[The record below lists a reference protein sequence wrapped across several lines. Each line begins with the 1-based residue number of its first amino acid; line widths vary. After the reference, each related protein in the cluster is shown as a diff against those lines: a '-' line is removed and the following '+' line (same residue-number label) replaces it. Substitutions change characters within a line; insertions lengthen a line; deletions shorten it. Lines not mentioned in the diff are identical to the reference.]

1 MVFFKSRRQFY
12 LLPWR
17 SRECIDSTNPHESPT
32 PVLRT
37 GFERK
42 RLTGGSSMS
51 EKYETHVNAI
61 LAECP
66 EADPKEVAEAFAK
79 YETEF
84 YIPPQDAMR
93 SILRRFK
100 GEQSVPS
107 NRSPSQGATATPRN
121 TKKVSKLSELNGNDK
136 DIEIEVEI
144 ISHNMREQ
152 TIRGEQKKI
161 AFGLLEDNP
170 WEEKGEKTRWEYKD
184 WGPSANLA
192 PGSIVRIE
200 GASVNE
206 YQGRMSL
213 NINQSTRIAVVRE
226 GTRPVVAPGEPQE
239 INGLPA
245 DGYVCVVGRVLA
257 SRPDQIHKKDGSGSI
272 DIIRGRIADESGT
285 IGFLSWEPFE
295 HEVGSLL
302 KIDGAQVRTF
312 RDTPELNFGR
322 TTKVEIFH
330 DKNFANAESLSQ
342 QTVLTISQFRDGA
355 RDVDAVVQIT
365 EWTKRSFTRDGEER
379 FLWSGQIADPSG
391 RCRMSAW
398 SELPITDDKLPMT
411 VRLKGVR
418 VRAWQGIPD
427 VTVDTMDQVEMLDA
441 TPWDDSLDLSN
452 HTAEVG
458 LHELAT
464 GASRV
469 GVSTSAILVSVR
481 EDSGFI
487 QRCTECRRVLR
498 EGACAEHGPNDGNS
512 DVRLRMVLDDGQS
525 SMSLLTNKEATLGL
539 LGMDE
544 EQMKTAVDKDGQMAF
559 VQSLRGLFLGR
570 TVQATGRTIVDEQG
584 AMMLAD
590 GATVVEEDAGM
601 LATEL
606 RAHWGVA

>member
-1 MVFFKSRRQFY
+1 
-12 LLPWR
+12 
-17 SRECIDSTNPHESPT
+17 
-32 PVLRT
+32 
-37 GFERK
+37 
-42 RLTGGSSMS
+42 MS

-66 EADPKEVAEAFAK
+66 DADAKEVAEAFAK

-100 GEQSVPS
+100 GEQAVPT
-107 NRSPSQGATATPRN
+107 NRGSSQAGSSTPRN
-121 TKKVSKLSELNGNDK
+121 TKKVTKLSELNGNDK

-144 ISHNMREQ
+144 REQ
-152 TIRGEQKKI
+152 TIRGEQKQI

-170 WEEKGEKTRWEYKD
+170 WEEKGDKTRWEYKD
-184 WGPSANLA
+184 WGPSPNLA

-213 NINQSTRIAVVRE
+213 NINQSTRIAIVRE
-226 GTRPVVAPGEPQE
+226 GTRPVVAPGEPQD
-239 INGLPA
+239 INTLPA

-257 SRPDQIHKKDGSGSI
+257 ARPDQIHKKDGSGSL
-272 DIIRGRIADESGT
+272 DIVRGRIADESGT
-285 IGFLSWEPFE
+285 IGFLSWEPFD
-295 HEVGSLL
+295 HAVGSLL
-302 KIDGAQVRTF
+302 KIEGAQVRTF

-330 DKNFANAESLSQ
+330 DKNFADAEALSQ

-398 SELPITDDKLPMT
+398 SELPITEDQLPLT

-427 VTVDTMDQVEMLDA
+427 VTVDTMDQVEILDS
-441 TPWDDSLDLSN
+441 TPWDETLDLTN
-452 HTAEVG
+452 HTTEVD
-458 LHELAT
+458 LTELAT

-469 GVSTSAILVSVR
+469 GVSTCAIVVSVR

-512 DVRLRMVLDDGQS
+512 DVRLRLVIDDGKS
-525 SMSLLTNKEATLGL
+525 SVSLLTNKAATLEL
-539 LGMDE
+539 LGMSE
-544 EQMKTAVDKDGQMAF
+544 AEMKSAVDADGQMAF
-559 VQSLRGLFLGR
+559 VQHLRGRMLGR
-570 TVQATGRTIVDEQG
+570 MVQASGRTIVDEQG

-590 GATVVEEDAGM
+590 QASILDEDAG
-601 LATEL
+601 LRATEL

>member
-1 MVFFKSRRQFY
+1 
-12 LLPWR
+12 
-17 SRECIDSTNPHESPT
+17 
-32 PVLRT
+32 
-37 GFERK
+37 
-42 RLTGGSSMS
+42 MS
-51 EKYETHVNAI
+51 EKYETHVKAI
-61 LAECP
+61 LSECP
-66 EADPKEVAEAFAK
+66 DADPKEIAEAFAK

-100 GEQSVPS
+100 GEKSVPT
-107 NRSPSQGATATPRN
+107 NRSPSQGGTSLPRN

-136 DIEIEVEI
+136 DVEIEVEI

-152 TIRGEQKKI
+152 TIRGEQKQI

-226 GTRPVVAPGEPQE
+226 GTRPVVAPGEPQD
-239 INGLPA
+239 INTLPS
-245 DGYVCVVGRVLA
+245 DGYVCVVGRILA

-272 DIIRGRIADESGT
+272 DIVRGRIADETGT

-295 HEVGSLL
+295 HQVGSLL

-330 DKNFANAESLSQ
+330 DKNFADAESLSQ
-342 QTVLTISQFRDGA
+342 QTVLTISDLRDGA

-365 EWTKRSFTRDGEER
+365 EWAKRSFTRDGEER
-379 FLWSGQIADPSG
+379 FLWSGQIADPTG

-398 SELPITDDKLPMT
+398 SELPVSEDQLPVT

-427 VTVDTMDQVEMLDA
+427 ITVDNTDQVEILES
-441 TPWDDSLDLSN
+441 TPWDDALDLTN
-452 HTAEVG
+452 HTAEVE
-458 LHELAT
+458 LHDLAN
-464 GASRV
+464 GSSRV
-469 GVSTSAILVSVR
+469 GVSTCAIIVSVR

-487 QRCTECRRVLR
+487 LRCTECRRVLR
-498 EGACAEHGPNDGNS
+498 EGACAEHGPNNGNS
-512 DVRLRMVLDDGQS
+512 DIRLRLVMDDGRS
-525 SMSLLTNKEATLGL
+525 SVSLLTNKAATLEL

-544 EQMKTAVDKDGQMAF
+544 DQMKAAVEEDGQMAF
-559 VQSLRGLFLGR
+559 VQSLRSKLLGR
-570 TVQATGRTIVDEQG
+570 MVKATGRTIVDEQG

-590 GATVVEEDAGM
+590 GASVMEEDAGM
-601 LATEL
+601 RATEL

>member
-1 MVFFKSRRQFY
+1 
-12 LLPWR
+12 
-17 SRECIDSTNPHESPT
+17 
-32 PVLRT
+32 
-37 GFERK
+37 
-42 RLTGGSSMS
+42 
-51 EKYETHVNAI
+51 
-61 LAECP
+61 
-66 EADPKEVAEAFAK
+66 
-79 YETEF
+79 
-84 YIPPQDAMR
+84 
-93 SILRRFK
+93 
-100 GEQSVPS
+100 
-107 NRSPSQGATATPRN
+107 
-121 TKKVSKLSELNGNDK
+121 
-136 DIEIEVEI
+136 
-144 ISHNMREQ
+144 MREQ
-152 TIRGEQKKI
+152 TIRGEQKQI

-170 WEEKGEKTRWEYKD
+170 WEEKGDKTRWEYKD

-226 GTRPVVAPGEPQE
+226 GTRPVVAPGEPQD
-239 INGLPA
+239 INSLPG

-272 DIIRGRIADESGT
+272 DIVRGRIADESGT
-285 IGFLSWEPFE
+285 IGFLSWEPFG
-295 HEVGSLL
+295 HEVGSLI
-302 KIDGAQVRTF
+302 KVDGAQVRTF

-330 DKNFANAESLSQ
+330 DKNFANADALSQ

-398 SELPITDDKLPMT
+398 SELPISDAKLPLT

-427 VTVDTMDQVEMLDA
+427 VTVDTEDQVEFLDE
-441 TPWDDSLDLSN
+441 TPWDDSLDLTN
-452 HTAEVG
+452 HTAEVD

-469 GVSTSAILVSVR
+469 GVSTSATVVSIR

-498 EGACAEHGPNDGNS
+498 DGACAEHGPNDGNS
-512 DVRLRMVLDDGQS
+512 DIRLRLVIDDGRS
-525 SMSLLTNKEATLGL
+525 SVSLLTNKEATLAL

-544 EQMKTAVDKDGQMAF
+544 EQMKTAVEADGQMAF
-559 VQSLRGLFLGR
+559 VQSLRALFLGR
-570 TVQATGRTIVDEQG
+570 TIHATGRTIVDEQG

-590 GATVVEEDAGM
+590 GSY
-601 LATEL
+601 
-606 RAHWGVA
+606 

>member
-1 MVFFKSRRQFY
+1 
-12 LLPWR
+12 
-17 SRECIDSTNPHESPT
+17 
-32 PVLRT
+32 
-37 GFERK
+37 
-42 RLTGGSSMS
+42 MS

-61 LAECP
+61 LSECP
-66 EADPKEVAEAFAK
+66 DADPKEVAEAFAK

-100 GEQSVPS
+100 GEQSVPT
-107 NRSPSQGATATPRN
+107 NKSPSQGGSSAPRN
-121 TKKVSKLSELNGNDK
+121 SRKVSRLSELNGEDK

-152 TIRGEQKKI
+152 TIRGEQKQI

-170 WEEKGEKTRWEYKD
+170 WEDKGEKTRWEYKD

-226 GTRPVVAPGEPQE
+226 GTRPVVAPGEAQD
-239 INGLPA
+239 INALPA

-257 SRPDQIHKKDGSGSI
+257 ARPDQIHKKDGSGSL
-272 DIIRGRIADESGT
+272 DITRGRIADESGT

-295 HEVGSLL
+295 HEIGSLL

-322 TTKVEIFH
+322 TTKVEVFH
-330 DKNFANAESLSQ
+330 DKNFANADALSQ
-342 QTVLTISQFRDGA
+342 QTVLTISEFRDGA
-355 RDVDAVVQIT
+355 RDIDAVVQIT
-365 EWTKRSFTRDGEER
+365 EWAKRSFTRDGEER
-379 FLWSGQIADPSG
+379 FLWSGQIADPTG

-411 VRLKGVR
+411 VRLKAVR

-427 VTVDTMDQVEMLDA
+427 ITVDTMDQVEILEE
-441 TPWDDSLDLSN
+441 TPWDDSLDLTN
-452 HTAEVG
+452 HTAEVD
-458 LHELAT
+458 LHEMAT
-464 GASRV
+464 GGSRV
-469 GVSTSAILVSVR
+469 GVSTSAVVVSVR

-512 DVRLRMVLDDGQS
+512 DVRLRLVMDDGRS
-525 SMSLLTNKEATLGL
+525 SVSLLTNKSATLSL
-539 LGMDE
+539 IGMDE
-544 EQMKTAVDKDGQMAF
+544 GQMKDAVDDEGQMAF
-559 VQSLRGLFLGR
+559 VQSLRSLLLGR
-570 TVQATGRTIVDEQG
+570 TVQASGRTIVDEQG

-590 GATVVEEDAGM
+590 DATIIEEDAGM
-601 LATEL
+601 RATEL
-606 RAHWGVA
+606 RAHWGVS

>member
-1 MVFFKSRRQFY
+1 
-12 LLPWR
+12 
-17 SRECIDSTNPHESPT
+17 
-32 PVLRT
+32 
-37 GFERK
+37 
-42 RLTGGSSMS
+42 MS
-51 EKYETHVNAI
+51 EKYETHVKAI
-61 LAECP
+61 LSECP
-66 EADPKEVAEAFAK
+66 DADPKEIAEAFAK

-100 GEQSVPS
+100 GEKSVPT
-107 NRSPSQGATATPRN
+107 NRSPSQGGTSSPRN

-136 DIEIEVEI
+136 DVEIEVEI

-152 TIRGEQKKI
+152 TIRGEQKQI

-226 GTRPVVAPGEPQE
+226 GTRPVVAPGEPQD
-239 INGLPA
+239 INTLPS
-245 DGYVCVVGRVLA
+245 DGYVCVVGRILA

-272 DIIRGRIADESGT
+272 DIVRGRIADETGT

-295 HEVGSLL
+295 HQVGSLL

-330 DKNFANAESLSQ
+330 DKNFADAESLSQ
-342 QTVLTISQFRDGA
+342 QTVLTISDLRDGA

-365 EWTKRSFTRDGEER
+365 EWAKRSFTRDGEER
-379 FLWSGQIADPSG
+379 FLWSGQIADPTG

-398 SELPITDDKLPMT
+398 SELPISEDQLPVT

-427 VTVDTMDQVEMLDA
+427 ITVDNTDQVEILES
-441 TPWDDSLDLSN
+441 TPWDDALDLTN
-452 HTAEVG
+452 HTAEVE
-458 LHELAT
+458 LHDLAN
-464 GASRV
+464 GSSRV
-469 GVSTSAILVSVR
+469 GVSTCAIIVSVR

-487 QRCTECRRVLR
+487 LRCTECRRVLR
-498 EGACAEHGPNDGNS
+498 EGACAEHGPNNGNS
-512 DVRLRMVLDDGQS
+512 DIRLRLVMDDGRS
-525 SMSLLTNKEATLGL
+525 SVSLLTNKAATLEL

-544 EQMKTAVDKDGQMAF
+544 DQMKAAVEEDGQMAF
-559 VQSLRGLFLGR
+559 VQSLRSKLLGR
-570 TVQATGRTIVDEQG
+570 MVKATGRTIVDEQG

-590 GATVVEEDAGM
+590 GASLMEEDAGM
-601 LATEL
+601 RATEL

>member
-1 MVFFKSRRQFY
+1 
-12 LLPWR
+12 
-17 SRECIDSTNPHESPT
+17 
-32 PVLRT
+32 
-37 GFERK
+37 
-42 RLTGGSSMS
+42 MS

-66 EADPKEVAEAFAK
+66 EADPEEVAEAFAK

-152 TIRGEQKKI
+152 TIRGEQKQI

>member
-1 MVFFKSRRQFY
+1 
-12 LLPWR
+12 
-17 SRECIDSTNPHESPT
+17 
-32 PVLRT
+32 
-37 GFERK
+37 
-42 RLTGGSSMS
+42 MS
-51 EKYETHVNAI
+51 EKYETHVKAI
-61 LAECP
+61 LSECP
-66 EADPKEVAEAFAK
+66 DADPKEIAEAFAK

-100 GEQSVPS
+100 GEQSVPT
-107 NRSPSQGATATPRN
+107 NRSPSQGGSSAPRN

-136 DIEIEVEI
+136 DVEIEVEI

-152 TIRGEQKKI
+152 TIRGEQKQI

-239 INGLPA
+239 INTLPS
-245 DGYVCVVGRVLA
+245 DGYVCVVGRILA

-272 DIIRGRIADESGT
+272 DIVRGRIADESGT

-295 HEVGSLL
+295 HQVGSLL
-302 KIDGAQVRTF
+302 KIEGAQVRTF

-322 TTKVEIFH
+322 TTKVEVFH
-330 DKNFANAESLSQ
+330 DKNFADTESLSQ
-342 QTVLTISQFRDGA
+342 QTVLTISDLRDGA

-365 EWTKRSFTRDGEER
+365 EWAKRSFTRDGEER
-379 FLWSGQIADPSG
+379 FLWSGQIADPTG

-398 SELPITDDKLPMT
+398 SELPISEDQLPVT

-427 VTVDTMDQVEMLDA
+427 ITVDTTDQVEILES
-441 TPWDDSLDLSN
+441 TPWDDALDLTN
-452 HTAEVG
+452 HTAEVE
-458 LHELAT
+458 LHDLAN
-464 GASRV
+464 GSSRV
-469 GVSTSAILVSVR
+469 GVSTTAVIVSVR

-487 QRCTECRRVLR
+487 LRCTECRRVLR
-498 EGACAEHGPNDGNS
+498 EGACAEHGPNNGNS
-512 DVRLRMVLDDGQS
+512 DIRLRLVMDDGRS
-525 SMSLLTNKEATLGL
+525 SVSLLTNKAATLEL

-544 EQMKTAVDKDGQMAF
+544 DQMKAAVDEDGQMAF
-559 VQSLRGLFLGR
+559 VQSLRSRLLGR
-570 TVQATGRTIVDEQG
+570 MVKATGRTIVDEQG

-590 GATVVEEDAGM
+590 DASIMEEDAGM
-601 LATEL
+601 RATEL

>member
-1 MVFFKSRRQFY
+1 
-12 LLPWR
+12 
-17 SRECIDSTNPHESPT
+17 
-32 PVLRT
+32 
-37 GFERK
+37 
-42 RLTGGSSMS
+42 MS
-51 EKYETHVNAI
+51 EKYETHVKAI
-61 LAECP
+61 LSECP
-66 EADPKEVAEAFAK
+66 DADPKEIAEAFAK

-100 GEQSVPS
+100 GEQSVPT
-107 NRSPSQGATATPRN
+107 NRNPSQGGSPAPRN

-136 DIEIEVEI
+136 DVEIEVEI

-152 TIRGEQKKI
+152 TIRGEQKQI

-239 INGLPA
+239 INTLPS
-245 DGYVCVVGRVLA
+245 DGYVCVVGRILA

-272 DIIRGRIADESGT
+272 DIVRGRIADESGT

-295 HEVGSLL
+295 HQVGSLL
-302 KIDGAQVRTF
+302 KIEGAQVRTF

-322 TTKVEIFH
+322 TTKVEVFH
-330 DKNFANAESLSQ
+330 DKNFADTESLSQ
-342 QTVLTISQFRDGA
+342 QTVLTISDLRDGA

-365 EWTKRSFTRDGEER
+365 EWAKRSFTRDGEER
-379 FLWSGQIADPSG
+379 FLWSGQIADPTG

-398 SELPITDDKLPMT
+398 SELPISEDQLPVT

-427 VTVDTMDQVEMLDA
+427 ITVDTTDQVEILES
-441 TPWDDSLDLSN
+441 TPWDDALDLTN
-452 HTAEVG
+452 HTAEVE
-458 LHELAT
+458 LHDLAN
-464 GASRV
+464 GSSRV
-469 GVSTSAILVSVR
+469 GVSTTAVIVSVR

-487 QRCTECRRVLR
+487 LRCTECRRVLR
-498 EGACAEHGPNDGNS
+498 EGACAEHGPNNGNS
-512 DVRLRMVLDDGQS
+512 DIRLRLVMDDGRS
-525 SMSLLTNKEATLGL
+525 SVSLLTNKAATLEL

-544 EQMKTAVDKDGQMAF
+544 DQMKAAVDEDGQMAF
-559 VQSLRGLFLGR
+559 VQSLRSRLLGR
-570 TVQATGRTIVDEQG
+570 MVKATGRTIVDEQG

-590 GATVVEEDAGM
+590 GASIMEEDAGM
-601 LATEL
+601 RATEL

>member
-1 MVFFKSRRQFY
+1 
-12 LLPWR
+12 
-17 SRECIDSTNPHESPT
+17 
-32 PVLRT
+32 
-37 GFERK
+37 
-42 RLTGGSSMS
+42 MS
-51 EKYETHVNAI
+51 EKYETHVKAI
-61 LAECP
+61 LSECP
-66 EADPKEVAEAFAK
+66 DADPKEIAEAFAK

-100 GEQSVPS
+100 GEKSVPT
-107 NRSPSQGATATPRN
+107 NRSPSQGGTSAPRN

-136 DIEIEVEI
+136 DVEIEVEI

-152 TIRGEQKKI
+152 TIRGEQKQI

-226 GTRPVVAPGEPQE
+226 GTRPVVAPGEPQD
-239 INGLPA
+239 INTLPS
-245 DGYVCVVGRVLA
+245 DGYVCVVGRILA

-272 DIIRGRIADESGT
+272 DIVRGRIADETGT

-295 HEVGSLL
+295 HQVGSLL

-330 DKNFANAESLSQ
+330 DKNFADAESLSQ
-342 QTVLTISQFRDGA
+342 QTVLTISDLRDGA

-365 EWTKRSFTRDGEER
+365 EWAKRSFTRDGEER
-379 FLWSGQIADPSG
+379 FLWSGQIADPTG

-398 SELPITDDKLPMT
+398 SELPISEDQLPVT

-427 VTVDTMDQVEMLDA
+427 ITVDNTDQVEILES
-441 TPWDDSLDLSN
+441 TPWDDALDLTN
-452 HTAEVG
+452 HTAEVE
-458 LHELAT
+458 LHDLAN
-464 GASRV
+464 GSSRV
-469 GVSTSAILVSVR
+469 GVSTSAIIVSVR

-487 QRCTECRRVLR
+487 LRCTECRRVLR
-498 EGACAEHGPNDGNS
+498 EGACAEHGPNNGNS
-512 DVRLRMVLDDGQS
+512 DIRLRLVMDDGRS
-525 SMSLLTNKEATLGL
+525 SVSLLTNKAATLEL

-544 EQMKTAVDKDGQMAF
+544 DQMKAAVEEDGQMAF
-559 VQSLRGLFLGR
+559 VQSLRSKLLGR
-570 TVQATGRTIVDEQG
+570 MVKATGRTIVDEQG

-590 GATVVEEDAGM
+590 GASIMEEDAGM
-601 LATEL
+601 RATEL

>member
-1 MVFFKSRRQFY
+1 
-12 LLPWR
+12 
-17 SRECIDSTNPHESPT
+17 
-32 PVLRT
+32 
-37 GFERK
+37 
-42 RLTGGSSMS
+42 MS
-51 EKYETHVNAI
+51 EKYESHVKAI
-61 LAECP
+61 LSECP
-66 EADPKEVAEAFAK
+66 DADPKEIAEAFAK

-100 GEQSVPS
+100 GEKSVPT
-107 NRSPSQGATATPRN
+107 NRGTSQSGTPAPRIS
-121 TKKVSKLSELNGNDK
+121 KKVSKLNELNGNDK
-136 DIEIEVEI
+136 EIEIEVEI

-152 TIRGEQKKI
+152 TIRGEQKQI

-184 WGPSANLA
+184 WGPNANLA

-226 GTRPVVAPGEPQE
+226 GTRPVVAPGEPQD
-239 INGLPA
+239 INALPS
-245 DGYVCVVGRVLA
+245 DGYVCVVGRILA

-272 DIIRGRIADESGT
+272 DIVRGRIADESGT

-295 HEVGSLL
+295 HQVGSLL

-330 DKNFANAESLSQ
+330 DKNFADADSLSQ
-342 QTVLTISQFRDGA
+342 QTVLTISDLRDGA

-365 EWTKRSFTRDGEER
+365 EWAKRSFTRDGEER
-379 FLWSGQIADPSG
+379 FLWSGQIADPTG

-398 SELPITDDKLPMT
+398 SELPISEDQLPVT

-427 VTVDTMDQVEMLDA
+427 ITVDNTDQVELLDT
-441 TPWDDSLDLSN
+441 TPWDDGLDLTN
-452 HTAEVG
+452 HTAEVE
-458 LHELAT
+458 LHDLAN
-464 GASRV
+464 GSSRV
-469 GVSTSAILVSVR
+469 GVSTSAIIVSVR

-487 QRCTECRRVLR
+487 LRCTECRRVLR

-512 DVRLRMVLDDGQS
+512 DIRLRLVMDDGRS
-525 SMSLLTNKEATLGL
+525 SVSLLTNKAATLEL

-544 EQMKTAVDKDGQMAF
+544 DQMKAAVDEDGQMAF
-559 VQSLRGLFLGR
+559 VQSLRSKLLGR
-570 TVQATGRTIVDEQG
+570 TVKATGRTIVDEQG
-584 AMMLAD
+584 AMMLAE
-590 GATVVEEDAGM
+590 GASIIEEDAGM
-601 LATEL
+601 RATEL